1 MIFRWFHDD
10 DDSTPGYHTKSKHNT
25 MQNLLEQVEDDST
38 LTSIRELLLF
48 YCNFCGTRL
57 ELSEFIIHRG
67 VGKVKVIVKVKDTR
81 IIKSTS
87 LALWI
92 LVLNLNCITF
102 SSSQCM
108 PLIPFN
114 QYFSGLGL
122 LSSFSN
128 FGCGYMCSRNLF
140 ISQNILSCS
149 LYLWSRDRDGMFF
162 FHNGNIVAHL
172 Y

>member
-87 LALWI
+87 LAL
-92 LVLNLNCITF
+92 
-102 SSSQCM
+102 
-108 PLIPFN
+108 
-114 QYFSGLGL
+114 
-122 LSSFSN
+122 
-128 FGCGYMCSRNLF
+128 
-140 ISQNILSCS
+140 
-149 LYLWSRDRDGMFF
+149 
-162 FHNGNIVAHL
+162 
-172 Y
+172 